1 MLKAMKIDETCAA
14 MVDLS
19 MIETETVIE
28 RVIEIVIE
36 TEIEIVIEIE
46 VETGTGIRAGC
57 VELNV
62 LVIVKIAT
70 TGMSVKQTVGEISA
84 QDEHIIGDQAFI
96 RDLELTSSFAANMI
110 SLRNI

>member
-1 MLKAMKIDETCAA
+1 MLKVMKIDETCPA
-14 MVDLS
+14 MVDLT

-28 RVIEIVIE
+28 
-36 TEIEIVIEIE
+36 IE
-46 VETGTGIRAGC
+46 VEKGTDIRAGR
-57 VELNV
+57 VDRNV
-62 LVIVKIAT
+62 LVIVEIAT

>member
-1 MLKAMKIDETCAA
+1 

-70 TGMSVKQTVGEISA
+70 NGMSVKQTVGEISG
-84 QDEHIIGDQAFI
+84 QDEHIIGDQAFLM
-96 RDLELTSSFAANMI
+96 DLELPSSFAANMI